1 MIRIITAD
9 EPDRTTITVD
19 GVLAGE
25 SLELI
30 ETCCSEA
37 LSKGYPVRLH
47 LREVSGIDERG
58 RAMLRRIAAR
68 RVEMKA
74 NGIYSSYIIDEIQAD
89 DARRRNDAR

>member
-9 EPDRTTITVD
+9 EQGRTTITVD

-30 ETCCSEA
+30 ESCCTEA
-37 LSKGYPVRLH
+37 LSKGQPVRLH

-58 RAMLRRIAAR
+58 RAMLRRMAAR

-74 NGIYSSYIIDEIQAD
+74 NGIYSSYIVDEIQAD
-89 DARRRNDAR
+89 GQRRLNGAR